1 MAHMHVSRA
10 CAREVVVVVVRC
22 GVARPHTHPDGRNA
36 TAHVYGVCAHR
47 TGPRGHVRTTAQG
60 REGGGGGPAVAHVP
74 GKRDLL
80 RHGCVA
86 KVKAAQNRK
95 PAAACRSPAPRGH
108 PVGRPPRTPVRFQS
122 SYTRR
127 SVCPLHRICSKVVN
141 Y

>member
-1 MAHMHVSRA
+1 MAHACEPGVRA
-10 CAREVVVVVVRC
+10 GGVVVVVRC
-22 GVARPHTHPDGRNA
+22 GVARPHTHPDGR
-36 TAHVYGVCAHR
+36 TERDGTRVWCM
-47 TGPRGHVRTTAQG
+47 RTTAQG